1 MVATIFLD
9 WMLSLGVGLLFGR
22 IGEHSHAPG
31 AARLS
36 SAGFRAGALAQL
48 ALMAVS
54 VTLYA
59 VSDDWM
65 WMYWVDPA
73 ALPFGIVFMAFAMY
87 AVAFLAGYLLAPE
100 LDRLRAGSS
109 WVAIGLTAV
118 AITVLEVTTWDRLT
132 SLGTLSE
139 FLAGRAGGLRGGFLA
154 VLAVGGGVV
163 IVLTAALLRALARIG
178 TAPAEHPA
186 RRG

>member
-1 MVATIFLD
+1 MVETIFLD

-31 AARLS
+31 ASRLS
-36 SAGFRAGALAQL
+36 SAGFRAGVLAQV

-73 ALPFGIVFMAFAMY
+73 ALPFGIVLMAFAMY
-87 AVAFLAGYLLAPE
+87 AVAFLAGFLLAPE

-132 SLGTLSE
+132 SLGTPAE
-139 FLAGRAGGLRGGFLA
+139 FAAGTAGGLRGGFLA
-154 VLAVGGGVV
+154 VLGIGGTFV
-163 IVLTAALLRALARIG
+163 IVLTAALLRALARVG
-178 TAPAEHPA
+178 SMPAERPA